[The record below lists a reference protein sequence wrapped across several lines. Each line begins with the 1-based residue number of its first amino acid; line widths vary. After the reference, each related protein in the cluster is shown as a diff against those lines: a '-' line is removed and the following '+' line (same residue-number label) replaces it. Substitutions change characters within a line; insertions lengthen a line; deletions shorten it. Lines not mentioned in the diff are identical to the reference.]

1 KAPREIADDEWP
13 ILGER
18 RWECWNLE
26 LVPIANALVV
36 LLGREHQR
44 EHAVLDQRLAM
55 RAPERAREHGLNGQR
70 SQDHGRIRT
79 TASNTLLLAVN
90 VEPTAV
96 RASPRR
102 ETRVERGERPVGERL
117 EIGEERVGLCTPG
130 NDVVR
135 RDLVVQ
141 PQQNHAA

>member
-1 KAPREIADDEWP
+1 MLARSTCTESRSREGGPAARTHAGQLACVQPVADRELKAPREIADDEWP

-55 RAPERAREHGLNGQR
+55 RAPERAREH
-70 SQDHGRIRT
+70 
-79 TASNTLLLAVN
+79 
-90 VEPTAV
+90 
-96 RASPRR
+96 
-102 ETRVERGERPVGERL
+102 
-117 EIGEERVGLCTPG
+117 
-130 NDVVR
+130 
-135 RDLVVQ
+135 
-141 PQQNHAA
+141 